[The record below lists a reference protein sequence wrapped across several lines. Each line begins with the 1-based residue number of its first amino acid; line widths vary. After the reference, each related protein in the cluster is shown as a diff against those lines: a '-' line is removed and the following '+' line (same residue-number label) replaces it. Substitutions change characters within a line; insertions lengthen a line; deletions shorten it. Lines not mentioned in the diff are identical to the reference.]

1 MLKASQRHLTGTS
14 ALMKRSGRK
23 RLLTASAVWIAIFS
37 EELQE
42 PIVLARDDEAAKAA
56 PAGFVIYTEAEVAL
70 LLTATPEELR
80 EVHKAKRFF
89 SGFVVGCV
97 PKSETSGI

>member
-1 MLKASQRHLTGTS
+1 MRESQFHAG
-14 ALMKRSGRK
+14 
-23 RLLTASAVWIAIFS
+23 VDS
-37 EELQE
+37 EVLQE
-42 PIVLARDDEAAKAA
+42 PIILARDDEAAKAA

-89 SGFVVGCV
+89 SGSVVGCV